1 MSAEIE
7 SLNITNDGDASGEL
21 YDNDENN
28 ETVDDRDSKKN
39 EEAKENGKGSQ
50 GKYKNDKAP
59 VAKDEDSADEQAGNY
74 FFKSIYWKLL
84 MDRKIARSSRI

>member
-50 GKYKNDKAP
+50 GKYKNDKAL
-59 VAKDEDSADEQAGNY
+59 VAKDEDSADDQAGNY
-74 FFKSIYWKLL
+74 FPINQIYWKLL
-84 MDRKIARSSRI
+84 MG